1 MTPRR
6 EDIDLRRITAS
17 VVLAVA
23 MAAAACGDGE
33 SSAAQGDDITIF
45 AASSL
50 TDAFTQIGK
59 GFESNHDASVTFNFL
74 ASSDLA
80 TQIQQGADADVFAS
94 ADEPNMETVVKAGLV
109 EGDPRVFVHN
119 ILEIVVRAGNPARI
133 RGLQDLRND
142 DLVVSLCAEECPAGR
157 YALQVFDNAGVQ
169 IEPDSLE
176 TEVKGVVAR
185 VASGEADA
193 GIVYATDI
201 EAAAGIVEGVEIPEG
216 VNVVAD
222 YPIATLKGSPAA
234 AAEFVDYV
242 VSVEGRN
249 VLRDH
254 GFRIE

>member
-1 MTPRR
+1 
-6 EDIDLRRITAS
+6 
-17 VVLAVA
+17 
-23 MAAAACGDGE
+23 
-33 SSAAQGDDITIF
+33 
-45 AASSL
+45 
-50 TDAFTQIGK
+50 
-59 GFESNHDASVTFNFL
+59 
-74 ASSDLA
+74 
-80 TQIQQGADADVFAS
+80 
-94 ADEPNMETVVKAGLV
+94 
-109 EGDPRVFVHN
+109 
-119 ILEIVVRAGNPARI
+119 LEIVVRAGNPARI
-133 RGLQDLRND
+133 RGLQDLRKD